1 VPARTGAAPSRRPK
15 PPTRGRGTSA
25 VPCFTEVS
33 FADRCVTRFDL
44 EPEPPFPG
52 LVRSEA
58 SRVAPGLKPRTVA
71 LLI

>member
-1 VPARTGAAPSRRPK
+1 
-15 PPTRGRGTSA
+15 
-25 VPCFTEVS
+25 VPCFAEVS
-33 FADRCVTRFDL
+33 FANRCVTRFDL